1 MNKKVSLGVTIS
13 LIAVACAITFVLTMT
28 VSLNMYNSMVA
39 GVQER
44 EAINSKI
51 KEVDSFVRG
60 SSLYTLEEQDIING
74 IMNGYI
80 SGVDDEYARYYT
92 TEENYRRQEL
102 EKGIVTGTGMNT
114 VVSGDYLE
122 VTQVYS
128 GSSAAVNGIQRG
140 TMITAID
147 SKSILDIT
155 PEKAQQMLEG
165 DDGTRVNITYL
176 TTDGTEKKVT
186 LIRQQINI
194 ESVKAKLINGYA
206 YIQISTFNSATAE
219 QLSLQIDKFE
229 AQSVLGYIF
238 DVRDNNSADIN
249 ALTNTLDRILPAGIG
264 GYSVD
269 KNNKKTDIIVTDDT
283 MSLRRPMTVIVNNG
297 TLCAGEMF
305 ALMLKEQ
312 CSAQIVGSV
321 TGGKAE
327 IQTVQTFK
335 DGSAVAVS
343 TARIYPAKSE
353 SFDDV
358 GVKPNYVVD
367 LTTEQVQ
374 AILFADPTTDPQL
387 QKALEVVA
395 TIEIPPLPGET
406 EPQPETLP
414 ETTAPAT
421 TPAATTTKAD
431 STTPQS
437 TSEETGE
444 ETSGDNSAANE

>member
-147 SKSILDIT
+147 SNKKEPSACRMMLWQSRST
-155 PEKAQQMLEG
+155 PSE
-165 DDGTRVNITYL
+165 NC
-176 TTDGTEKKVT
+176 
-186 LIRQQINI
+186 
-194 ESVKAKLINGYA
+194 SVWDMRRPVVAL
-206 YIQISTFNSATAE
+206 
-219 QLSLQIDKFE
+219 LSLSHTVSTSPI
-229 AQSVLGYIF
+229 
-238 DVRDNNSADIN
+238 
-249 ALTNTLDRILPAGIG
+249 
-264 GYSVD
+264 
-269 KNNKKTDIIVTDDT
+269 
-283 MSLRRPMTVIVNNG
+283 SL
-297 TLCAGEMF
+297 
-305 ALMLKEQ
+305 
-312 CSAQIVGSV
+312 
-321 TGGKAE
+321 
-327 IQTVQTFK
+327 
-335 DGSAVAVS
+335 DGSPRPVVS
-343 TARIYPAKSE
+343 SW
-353 SFDDV
+353 F
-358 GVKPNYVVD
+358 
-367 LTTEQVQ
+367 
-374 AILFADPTTDPQL
+374 
-387 QKALEVVA
+387 
-395 TIEIPPLPGET
+395 PP
-406 EPQPETLP
+406 
-414 ETTAPAT
+414 
-421 TPAATTTKAD
+421 
-431 STTPQS
+431 
-437 TSEETGE
+437 
-444 ETSGDNSAANE
+444 